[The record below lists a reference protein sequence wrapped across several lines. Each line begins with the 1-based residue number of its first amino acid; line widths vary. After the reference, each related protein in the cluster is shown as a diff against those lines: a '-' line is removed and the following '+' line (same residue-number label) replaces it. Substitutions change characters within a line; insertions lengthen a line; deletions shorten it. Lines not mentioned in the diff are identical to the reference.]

1 MDVDTNIENYMI
13 TDLFDLLNLDSEKAS
28 VNQVVDSVNEYIN
41 EFENSENMIDSK
53 KDSMIEF
60 FENIRDALTFFIEN
74 ERDEIEEEENEL
86 FGQNETEKNVVTTSG
101 ETRMWET
108 VGEDIIIDKTGDHN
122 AMKDKN
128 IDVPTIRT
136 ENVFKGILNP
146 HMKNIV
152 TRIVNIDSQYRQFV
166 VANEYKNAGNFTID
180 LSEPLSNVL
189 SIRCYSAQIPFSW
202 YVFDSEMDTNFFFI
216 DDKKITIESGN
227 YTLEEIEVEINA
239 KIIESG
245 ITEVTCKALKQS
257 GKLEF
262 TIDDISKN
270 KIIFYDTS
278 FSTDL
283 KRNQTFGW
291 ILGFRKDNYLGE
303 MKIKGEAVADL
314 YGTRYVYIYLDEFSS
329 NRVNNSLVNLS
340 DSPLD
345 IKQQLTTI
353 PTDLEIIPNQDGTP
367 MLIPEDPRKTTIS
380 KRYVINRIF
389 ENRANNK
396 AYPYLNAPTTTNIF
410 TMIPIKKNGF
420 PIGEPIIE
428 FGGSLQS
435 GERVYFGP
443 VNITRFQVKLL
454 DDKGRILNLNG
465 NDWSFSF
472 LCETLYHRGKISKD
486 GENS

>member
-13 TDLFDLLNLDSEKAS
+13 TDLFDLLNLDSETAS

-41 EFENSENMIDSK
+41 EFDNNENMIDSK

-202 YVFDSEMDTNFFFI
+202 YVFDSEMDTNFFF
-216 DDKKITIESGN
+216 
-227 YTLEEIEVEINA
+227 Y
-239 KIIESG
+239 
-245 ITEVTCKALKQS
+245 
-257 GKLEF
+257 
-262 TIDDISKN
+262 
-270 KIIFYDTS
+270 
-278 FSTDL
+278 
-283 KRNQTFGW
+283 
-291 ILGFRKDNYLGE
+291 
-303 MKIKGEAVADL
+303 
-314 YGTRYVYIYLDEFSS
+314 
-329 NRVNNSLVNLS
+329 
-340 DSPLD
+340 
-345 IKQQLTTI
+345 
-353 PTDLEIIPNQDGTP
+353 
-367 MLIPEDPRKTTIS
+367 
-380 KRYVINRIF
+380 
-389 ENRANNK
+389 
-396 AYPYLNAPTTTNIF
+396 
-410 TMIPIKKNGF
+410 
-420 PIGEPIIE
+420 
-428 FGGSLQS
+428 
-435 GERVYFGP
+435 
-443 VNITRFQVKLL
+443 
-454 DDKGRILNLNG
+454 
-465 NDWSFSF
+465 
-472 LCETLYHRGKISKD
+472 
-486 GENS
+486 